1 VKLKPPGDD
10 LSFSTNHITSLLICA
25 QNVIVMT
32 AETAAEQWLLS
43 HCLHAIVLI
52 LLMTYADKEGEE
64 AVLKA
69 ESK

>member
-1 VKLKPPGDD
+1 
-10 LSFSTNHITSLLICA
+10 
-25 QNVIVMT
+25 MT